1 MHKLIDVL
9 YLTMVRL
16 CYMRPANAA
25 GLSAANA
32 APALRPDTQP
42 CQRSENPIS
51 DDKSTNLM

>member
-1 MHKLIDVL
+1 M

-25 GLSAANA
+25 GLSAKNA
-32 APALRPDTQP
+32 APALRSDTQP
-42 CQRSENPIS
+42 CQRSDNPIS